1 MKNIF
6 LAVSMI
12 LTVAFGSSFMM
23 SHAGAAGIF
32 DKSCTG
38 ALKNTTVCKDA
49 TSTTTGDPIIGVIG
63 SVIEVLSIIIGIAA
77 VIGIIVS
84 GLRMTLANG
93 DSNGIASARS
103 SLVYSLVGLAIAALA
118 QVIVRIVL
126 GSVG

>member
-6 LAVSMI
+6 LVVSMI
-12 LTVAFGSSFMM
+12 LTIAFASSFTV

-32 DKSCTG
+32 DKSCSG
-38 ALKNTTVCKDA
+38 ALKDTAVCKDA
-49 TSTTTGDPIIGVIG
+49 TSPTTGDPIVGVIR

-77 VIGIIVS
+77 VIGIIIS

-103 SLVYSLVGLAIAALA
+103 SLIYSLVGLAIAALA